1 MTTIGFSLLST
12 GISSFAS
19 SAVYPT
25 GAWQN
30 LLVAVITLAACLV
43 YNSLAKGFWKQLYV
57 LFGLI
62 VGYIVSLFFGM
73 VDFASMKET
82 VSELGIIALPKLFA
96 FTPKFDLGAIISVT
110 LVFLVSAAE
119 TIGDTSAV
127 CTGGLGRDITEK
139 EVSGSLACDGFIS
152 AVSGGVFGCPP
163 ITSFSQNVGL
173 YADGEEKKTVN
184 VSFQFIKDGRMAQIT
199 VPLLTIVP
207 IPYIAINSI
216 DINFKANISASAAS
230 TETENSSSSVDTS
243 VSASARCFWARGSM
257 NASYSSKKDSSAT
270 RDSKYS
276 VEYTMDV
283 AVHAGQDSMPAGM
296 AKVLEMLNNS
306 ISVVSPEGFLDVQHA
321 IQDDGTVKLITSYK
335 NREGLFD
342 PEAITLRIGEATEIF
357 ENGAGNE
364 ARIVKTDS
372 GKEYTLSREDAR
384 NCTVS
389 AGELKRK
396 VAVGA

>member
-1 MTTIGFSLLST
+1 M
-12 GISSFAS
+12 
-19 SAVYPT
+19 
-25 GAWQN
+25 
-30 LLVAVITLAACLV
+30 
-43 YNSLAKGFWKQLYV
+43 
-57 LFGLI
+57 
-62 VGYIVSLFFGM
+62 
-73 VDFASMKET
+73 
-82 VSELGIIALPKLFA
+82 
-96 FTPKFDLGAIISVT
+96 AIDK
-110 LVFLVSAAE
+110 SAAE
-119 TIGDTSAV
+119 TATSSLQSLPFGNIIGGPLVACVEAQAQAARTSW
-127 CTGGLGRDITEK
+127 E
-139 EVSGSLACDGFIS
+139 FI
-152 AVSGGVFGCPP
+152 
-163 ITSFSQNVGL
+163 QNVGL

-184 VSFQFIKDGRMAQIT
+184 VSFQFIKDGHMAQIT

-230 TETENSSSSVDTS
+230 AETENSSNAVDTS

-257 NASYSSKKDSSAT
+257 NASYFSKKDSSAT
-270 RDSKYS
+270 RESKYS